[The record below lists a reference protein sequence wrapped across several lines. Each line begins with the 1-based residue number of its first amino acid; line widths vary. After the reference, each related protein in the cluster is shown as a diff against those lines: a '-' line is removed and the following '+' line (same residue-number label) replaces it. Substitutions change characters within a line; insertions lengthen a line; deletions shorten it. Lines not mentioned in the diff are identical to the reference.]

1 MCTAAESKCMVGSI
15 ITSTKKY
22 TICIVPWSGVEPT
35 GLVLSEHSDERC
47 LTGVD
52 AGAELAVNL

>member
-1 MCTAAESKCMVGSI
+1 MVGSI